1 MFYLLLQK
9 NNYLSCLPMKK
20 LVLTLLS
27 FLTTT
32 TLIYA
37 VDWTG
42 NSGGG
47 NWNIGSNW
55 TGGAVPGSG
64 DAVFIR
70 TSDTVFQNAQD
81 REMGRLSLGITSGGT
96 THLTPTL
103 NVGEFGGSLTTGVGP
118 TNTNNWGQNA
128 SGTTTFNL
136 KGGGFTATNFTQI
149 GAGTGNMEVNVSAGA
164 FNLADTNVGM
174 TSGGTASLNVI
185 GDAATLQLGRTN
197 FGSGG
202 TLSFEFGADGVS
214 SVSMNYL
221 NAAGATL
228 LVDLTDYTGAA
239 GTFTIVDANSDN
251 VGSGLISAFSTV
263 TITEGAYVGSSISQN
278 LGTHE
283 IVLTVIPEPRSIALL
298 GGLFALFYVMARRR

>member
-1 MFYLLLQK
+1 
-9 NNYLSCLPMKK
+9 MKK
-20 LVLTLLS
+20 LVLTFLS

-47 NWNIGSNW
+47 NWNTASNW
-55 TGGAVPGSG
+55 SGDSVPGSG
-64 DAVFIR
+64 DEVFIR
-70 TSDTVFQNAQD
+70 TSDTVFQNDQD
-81 REMGRLSLGITSGGT
+81 REMGRLSLGVSTNGGT

-118 TNTNNWGQNA
+118 TNTNNWGQNS

-185 GDAATLQLGRTN
+185 GVAATLQLGRTN

-214 SVSMNYL
+214 SVNMKNL

-239 GTFTIVDANSDN
+239 GTFTIVDANSDD
-251 VGSGLISAFSTV
+251 VGYGFSSAFSTV

-283 IVLTVIPEPRSIALL
+283 IVLTVIPEPGSIALL

>member
-1 MFYLLLQK
+1 MFYLLLQQI
-9 NNYLSCLPMKK
+9 YHPRCHSMKK

-42 NSGGG
+42 NSGG
-47 NWNIGSNW
+47 NWNIGTNW
-55 TGGAVPGSG
+55 TGGSVPDSG

-70 TSDTVFQNAQD
+70 TADTVFQNAQN
-81 REMGRLSLGITSGGT
+81 REMGRLSLGISTNGGT

-103 NVGEFGGSLTTGVGP
+103 NVGEFNGSLTTGVGA
-118 TNTNNWGQNA
+118 TNVNNWGQNS

-164 FNLADTNVGM
+164 FKLADTNVGM
-174 TSGGTASLNVI
+174 APGGTASLNVI
-185 GDAATLQLGRTN
+185 GDDATLQLSRTN

-221 NAAGATL
+221 IAAGATL

-239 GTFTIVDANSDN
+239 GTFTIVEANRDN
-251 VGSGLISAFSTV
+251 AGSGFISAFSTV

-283 IVLTVIPEPRSIALL
+283 IVLTVVPEPGSIALL

>member
-1 MFYLLLQK
+1 MD
-9 NNYLSCLPMKK
+9 K
-20 LVLTLLS
+20 LVFTFFS
-27 FLTTT
+27 FLTAT

-42 NSGGG
+42 NTDG
-47 NWNIGSNW
+47 NWNTGSNW
-55 TGGAVPGSG
+55 SGGAVPGSG

-70 TSDTVFQNAQD
+70 TSDTVYQNAQN

-118 TNTNNWGQNA
+118 TNTNNWGQNS

-136 KGGGFTATNFTQI
+136 KGGAFTATNFTQI

-164 FNLADTNVGM
+164 FNLADTNVGT
-174 TSGGTASLNVI
+174 TSGGTASLNVN
-185 GDAATLQLGRTN
+185 GDAATLQLGRTT

-202 TLSFEFGADGVS
+202 TLNFDFGATGVS
-214 SVSMNYL
+214 SVSMKYL
-221 NAAGATL
+221 VAAGATL

-239 GTFTIVDANSDN
+239 GTFTIVEANSDN
-251 VGSGLISAFSTV
+251 VGSGFVSAFSTV

-283 IVLTVIPEPRSIALL
+283 IVLTVVPEPGSIALL
-298 GGLFALFYVMARRR
+298 GGLFALCYLMARRRKA

>member
-1 MFYLLLQK
+1 M
-9 NNYLSCLPMKK
+9 NNSLITFALFFAASA
-20 LVLTLLS
+20 VS
-27 FLTTT
+27 F
-32 TLIYA
+32 A

-42 NSGGG
+42 NTDG
-47 NWNIGSNW
+47 NWNFGTNW
-55 TGGAVPGSG
+55 SGGAVPGSG
-64 DAVFIR
+64 DTVFIR
-70 TSDTVFQNAQD
+70 TSDTVFQNAQN
-81 REMGRLSLGITSGGT
+81 REMGRLSMGISTNGGT

-118 TNTNNWGQNA
+118 TNTNNWGQNS

-164 FNLADTNVGM
+164 FNLADTNVGT
-174 TSGGTASLNVI
+174 TSGGTASLNVN
-185 GDAATLQLGRTN
+185 GDAATLQLGRTT

-202 TLSFEFGADGVS
+202 TLNFDFGATGVS
-214 SVSMNYL
+214 SVSMKYL

-251 VGSGLISAFSTV
+251 VGSGLINAFSTV
-263 TITEGAYVGSSISQN
+263 TITEGAYVGSSISQD
-278 LGTHE
+278 LASHQ
-283 IVLTVIPEPRSIALL
+283 IVLTIVPEPGSYVLFGGLIALC
-298 GGLFALFYVMARRR
+298 YVMARRR